1 MSDPLSTYLHD
12 HLGGAKAAID
22 LLEAMRDGHKDQS
35 LRDFATSFLIE
46 VQADRD
52 TLRRLANQ
60 VGSGSNVLKEFSGWF
75 AEKVTRLKLGQASGW
90 DFGTF
95 EALEFLALGVRGKMG
110 MWQAL
115 DVAAVTDTRLSGY
128 DFKQLAARAEAQYYQ
143 VEQNRLQAAKTALQP
158 NQIWRL

>member
-22 LLEAMRDGHKDQS
+22 LLEAMRDGHKNQ
-35 LRDFATSFLIE
+35 RVKDFAACLLIE

-52 TLRRLANQ
+52 TLQRLADKI
-60 VGSGSNVLKEFSGWF
+60 GSGSNVLKEFSGWF
-75 AEKVTRLKLGQASGW
+75 AEKVTRLKLGQGSGEE
-90 DFGTF
+90 FGTF

-115 DVAAVTDTRLSGY
+115 DVASATDTRLSGC
-128 DFKQLAARAEAQYYQ
+128 DFKQLTARAEAQHQ
-143 VEQNRLQAAKTALQP
+143 RVEENRLQAAKTALQP
-158 NQIWRL
+158 DLT